1 MNCLVLSRCAGLFS
15 AGLRGVWRWL
25 GGLLIALTAAAA
37 WAQPAALS
45 QQAVYERVRPSVV
58 EIKIEVK
65 GNHGVSSSATGFIAH
80 RPDLVVTNYHAVSEA
95 IYEPDQHRVT
105 VHARGE
111 RKLAARLL
119 AIDVRHDLALLQL
132 DEAIKATPLPL
143 RVEQP
148 VKGESGYSMGKPGG
162 YELGIVAGSF
172 NGMSDKETTPLIV
185 FSGAINS
192 GMSGGPG
199 LDREGRVVG
208 VNVASSTQ
216 HQLVGLLVPAQVLSD
231 LIKRSTPVVPDNAQL
246 RADIAGQLARFGQ
259 LQMQRMD
266 SGLQTRREL
275 GPFTV
280 RGDLADG
287 RSCGT
292 DRNTNPHWRF
302 TVVAQRCQAA
312 AGLYIMDKRYGGSIT
327 SSAFWIRGH
336 DLSALQM
343 ASAVER
349 RLYALRTLTDD
360 PTDSDPWRCSERRM
374 NTPAGLTVH
383 LYACRRPVP
392 KLPGLHDYRFRYT
405 PLIAGN
411 DALVASMAL
420 SGFDEA
426 TAQVALRKA
435 IASVRWNPAAGKE
448 AP

>member
-1 MNCLVLSRCAGLFS
+1 MNCLCPPGCAGSLS
-15 AGLRGVWRWL
+15 ACVRGAWRL
-25 GGLLIALTAAAA
+25 AVALALALSAAAA
-37 WAQPAALS
+37 WAQGAGLT
-45 QQAVYERVRPSVV
+45 QQALYERVRPSVV
-58 EIKIEVK
+58 EVKIEVK
-65 GNHGVSSSATGFIAH
+65 GNHGISSSASGFITQ
-80 RPDLVVTNYHAVSEA
+80 RPDLVVTNYHAISEA
-95 IYEPDQHRVT
+95 VYEPEQHRISI
-105 VHARGE
+105 HASGQS
-111 RKLAARLL
+111 KLAARLL

-132 DEAIKATPLPL
+132 EQPLQAAPL
-143 RVEQP
+143 TLRTNQP
-148 VKGESGYSMGKPGG
+148 VKGENGYSMGKPGG

-172 NGMSDKETTPLIV
+172 NGMSDNETTPLIV
-185 FSGAINS
+185 FSGPINA
-192 GMSGGPG
+192 GMSGGPA

-216 HQLVGLLVPAQVLSD
+216 HQLVGLLVPAQVLSE
-231 LIKRSTPVVPDNAQL
+231 LIQRGASAQPDNAQL
-246 RADIAGQLARFGQ
+246 RADIAGQIARFGQ

-266 SGLQTRREL
+266 SGLQTRRQL

-302 TVVAQRCQAA
+302 TLVAQRCQAA
-312 AGLYIMDKRYGGSIT
+312 AGLYIMDKRYGGSIN
-327 SSAFWIRGH
+327 SSAFWLRGH
-336 DLSALQM
+336 GLNGLQM

-360 PTDSDPWRCSERRM
+360 PTDSDPWRCTERRM

-383 LYACRRPVP
+383 LHACRRPVP

-405 PLIAGN
+405 PLLAGN

-426 TAQVALRKA
+426 TAQAALRKA
-435 IASVRWNPAAGKE
+435 IASVRWNPPAGKE